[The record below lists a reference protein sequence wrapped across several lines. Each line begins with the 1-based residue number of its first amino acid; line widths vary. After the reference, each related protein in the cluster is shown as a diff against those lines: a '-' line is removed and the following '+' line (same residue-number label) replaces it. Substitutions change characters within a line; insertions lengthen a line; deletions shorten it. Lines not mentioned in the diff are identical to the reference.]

1 MYCVIR
7 GGAQIVVG
15 RVFRLIEQRL
25 CRCDN
30 YLLNMKCI
38 GGGSGYEWEDVP
50 LKSAY
55 T

>member
-7 GGAQIVVG
+7 GGARIVVE
-15 RVFRLIEQRL
+15 RVFRPIEQRL

-38 GGGSGYEWEDVP
+38 GGGSRNGCEDVP
-50 LKSAY
+50 PK
-55 T
+55 